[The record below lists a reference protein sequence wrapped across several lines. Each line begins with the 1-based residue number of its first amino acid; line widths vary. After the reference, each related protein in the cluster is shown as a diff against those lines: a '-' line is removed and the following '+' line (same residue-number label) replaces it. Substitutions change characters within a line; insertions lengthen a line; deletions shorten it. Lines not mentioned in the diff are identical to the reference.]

1 MATIERKSA
10 MKPRVAA
17 STVSAICDIGSL
29 HRGITDS
36 WKSID
41 VAKVNG
47 NTVRFRVMENVTA
60 NWHTHV
66 HSDEL
71 FYVLS
76 GTVYMDTEY
85 GTQEIRSGQL
95 FVVPLGTLHRARV
108 TNRATLLVIDS
119 IF

>member
-1 MATIERKSA
+1 MT
-10 MKPRVAA
+10 PRVAA
-17 STVSAICDIGSL
+17 STVSTICEIGSL

-60 NWHTHV
+60 NWHTHA

-76 GTVYMDTEY
+76 GIVYMDTQH
-85 GTQEIRSGQL
+85 GTQEIRSGHL
-95 FVVPLGTLHRARV
+95 FVVSSGTPHRARV
-108 TNRATLLVIDS
+108 MDRATLLVVDS
-119 IF
+119 IR